1 MKLDHLQ
8 PKRLMWKIWVLILL
22 IIVTLALMILLTIRS
37 SITQFIDEQVYETLQ
52 DVDYYL
58 GNTNELENI
67 PQNPIEYDRRQQES
81 RSVNQLIFLPNGRII
96 YGSAPLELT
105 NRMYQEAIEQTSEVA
120 KYQTTIDGED
130 VYYIIRQNEYD
141 GELIYQASY
150 AWDAYRRELV
160 STLYWRISI
169 LIGVISLLSLIP
181 ALWMSRE
188 LTKPIVE
195 MERAVEKISNRQWE
209 TVLPL
214 ARQDELGQLA
224 RSIDAMRQELQ
235 EQDVAQQAL
244 LQNISHDLKTP
255 IMVIRGYAQSIG
267 DGIYPTGDLKG
278 SAEVIDEEASRL
290 EKKVVD
296 LLYVTKLEYFKG
308 QEMRLEPINLDKL
321 VELLVSRFKLRGN
334 LDWTVEGHA
343 GEMLGDGEQI
353 RVAFENV
360 LDNALRYAESRIHIR
375 LSHTEAGVEIT
386 IENDGPPVDENLD
399 LFHQFSRGKQ
409 GKFGLGLFIVQRIV
423 TLHEGT
429 VALGNT
435 SDGVAVHFH
444 FSPSNSNPKL
454 KLDYRN

>member
-1 MKLDHLQ
+1 MMDALK

-22 IIVTLALMILLTIRS
+22 IIVTLALMILITVRS
-37 SITQFIDEQVYETLQ
+37 SITQFIDEQVYETLR

-58 GNTNELENI
+58 GNTNELENY

-105 NRMYQEAIEQTSEVA
+105 NRMYQEALNQSGQVER
-120 KYQTTIDGED
+120 YQTTIDGED

-141 GELIYQASY
+141 GTIVYQASY

-160 STLYWRISI
+160 STLYLRISI
-169 LIGVISLLSLIP
+169 LIGIISLLSLIP
-181 ALWMSRE
+181 ALLMSRQ

-209 TVLPL
+209 TALPL
-214 ARQDELGQLA
+214 DRQDELGQLA
-224 RSIDAMRQELQ
+224 HSIDAMRKELK
-235 EQDVAQQAL
+235 EQDLAQQAL

-308 QEMRLEPINLDKL
+308 QEMKLEPINLDKL
-321 VELLVSRFKLRGN
+321 MELLVARFKLRGQ
-334 LDWTVEGHA
+334 LDWEINGEG

-360 LDNALRYAESRIHIR
+360 LDNALRYAESCIRIDLR
-375 LSHTEAGVEIT
+375 QDDAGVEIT
-386 IENDGPPVDENLD
+386 IFNDGPPVDESLD

-423 TLHEGT
+423 TLHTGEVSLRNTGDGT
-429 VALGNT
+429 SVRFYFPRLK
-435 SDGVAVHFH
+435 
-444 FSPSNSNPKL
+444 SNQPLKSNA
-454 KLDYRN
+454 

>member
-1 MKLDHLQ
+1 
-8 PKRLMWKIWVLILL
+8 MWKIWVLILL
-22 IIVTLALMILLTIRS
+22 IIVTLALMILITVRS
-37 SITQFIDEQVYETLQ
+37 SITQFIDEQVYETLR

-58 GNTNELENI
+58 GNTNELENY

-105 NRMYQEAIEQTSEVA
+105 NRMYQEALNQSGQVER
-120 KYQTTIDGED
+120 YQTTIDGED

-141 GELIYQASY
+141 GTIVYQASY

-169 LIGVISLLSLIP
+169 LIGIISLLSLIP
-181 ALWMSRE
+181 ALLMSRQ

-209 TVLPL
+209 TALPL
-214 ARQDELGQLA
+214 DRQDELGQLA
-224 RSIDAMRQELQ
+224 HSIDAMRKELK
-235 EQDVAQQAL
+235 EQDLAQQAL

-308 QEMRLEPINLDKL
+308 QEMKLEPINLDKL
-321 VELLVSRFKLRGN
+321 MELLVARFKLRGQ
-334 LDWTVEGHA
+334 LDWEINGEG

-360 LDNALRYAESRIHIR
+360 LDNALRYAESCIRIDLR
-375 LSHTEAGVEIT
+375 QDDAGVEIT
-386 IENDGPPVDENLD
+386 IFNDGPPVDESLD

-423 TLHEGT
+423 TLHTGEVSLRNTGDGT
-429 VALGNT
+429 
-435 SDGVAVHFH
+435 AVRFY
-444 FSPSNSNPKL
+444 FPRLKSNQPLKSNA
-454 KLDYRN
+454 

>member
-1 MKLDHLQ
+1 MFEQLK

-22 IIVTLALMILLTIRS
+22 IIVTLALMILLTVRS
-37 SITQFIDEQVYETLQ
+37 SIAQFIDEQVYETLQ

-58 GNTNELENI
+58 GNTNQLENI

-105 NRMYQEAIEQTSEVA
+105 NRMYREAIEQTSEIA

-141 GELIYQASY
+141 GTLIYQASY

-160 STLYWRISI
+160 STLFWRISI

-214 ARQDELGQLA
+214 AREDELGQLA
-224 RSIDAMRQELQ
+224 RSIDAMRLELQ
-235 EQDVAQQAL
+235 EQDLAQQAL

-267 DGIYPTGDLKG
+267 DGIYPTGDLRG

-321 VELLVSRFKLRGN
+321 MELLVARFKLRGD
-334 LDWTVEGHA
+334 LEWAVTGHA

-360 LDNALRYAESRIHIR
+360 LDNALRYAQSSIRIHLNR
-375 LSHTEAGVEIT
+375 TDAGVEIV
-386 IENDGPPVDENLD
+386 IANDGPPVDENLD

-423 TLHEGT
+423 TLHHGEVT
-429 VALGNT
+429 LGNT
-435 SDGVAVHFH
+435 ADGVAVHFRFPH
-444 FSPSNSNPKL
+444 SKTVQISNS
-454 KLDYRN
+454 DE

>member
-1 MKLDHLQ
+1 MMNAIK

-22 IIVTLALMILLTIRS
+22 IIVTLALMILITVRS
-37 SITQFIDEQVYETLQ
+37 SITQFIDEQVYETLR

-58 GNTNELENI
+58 GNTNELENY

-105 NRMYQEAIEQTSEVA
+105 NRMYQEALNQSGQVER
-120 KYQTTIDGED
+120 YQTTIDGED

-141 GELIYQASY
+141 GTIVYQASY

-160 STLYWRISI
+160 STLYLRISI

-181 ALWMSRE
+181 ALLMSRQ

-209 TVLPL
+209 TALPL
-214 ARQDELGQLA
+214 DRQDELGQLA
-224 RSIDAMRQELQ
+224 HSIDAMRKELK
-235 EQDVAQQAL
+235 EQDLAQQAL

-278 SAEVIDEEASRL
+278 SSEVIDEEASRL

-308 QEMRLEPINLDKL
+308 QEMKLEPINLDKL
-321 VELLVSRFKLRGN
+321 MELLVARFKLRGQ
-334 LDWTVEGHA
+334 LDWEINGEG

-360 LDNALRYAESRIHIR
+360 LDNALRYAETCIRIDLNR
-375 LSHTEAGVEIT
+375 DESGVEI
-386 IENDGPPVDENLD
+386 IIFNDGPPVDESLD

-423 TLHEGT
+423 TLHTGEVSLRNTGDGT
-429 VALGNT
+429 AVRFYFPRLKPNHALK
-435 SDGVAVHFH
+435 
-444 FSPSNSNPKL
+444 SNA
-454 KLDYRN
+454 

>member
-1 MKLDHLQ
+1 MMDALK

-22 IIVTLALMILLTIRS
+22 IIVTLALMILITVRS
-37 SITQFIDEQVYETLQ
+37 SITQFIDEQVYETLR

-58 GNTNELENI
+58 GNTNELENY

-105 NRMYQEAIEQTSEVA
+105 NRMYQEALNQSGEVER
-120 KYQTTIDGED
+120 YQTTIDGED
-130 VYYIIRQNEYD
+130 VYYIIHQNEYD
-141 GELIYQASY
+141 GTIVYQASY

-169 LIGVISLLSLIP
+169 LIGIISLLSLIP
-181 ALWMSRE
+181 ALLMSRQ

-209 TVLPL
+209 TALPL
-214 ARQDELGQLA
+214 DRQDELGQLA
-224 RSIDAMRQELQ
+224 HSIDAMRKELK
-235 EQDVAQQAL
+235 EQDLAQQAL

-308 QEMRLEPINLDKL
+308 QEMKLEPINLDKL
-321 VELLVSRFKLRGN
+321 MELLVAR
-334 LDWTVEGHA
+334 
-343 GEMLGDGEQI
+343 
-353 RVAFENV
+353 
-360 LDNALRYAESRIHIR
+360 
-375 LSHTEAGVEIT
+375 
-386 IENDGPPVDENLD
+386 
-399 LFHQFSRGKQ
+399 
-409 GKFGLGLFIVQRIV
+409 
-423 TLHEGT
+423 
-429 VALGNT
+429 
-435 SDGVAVHFH
+435 
-444 FSPSNSNPKL
+444 
-454 KLDYRN
+454 

>member
-1 MKLDHLQ
+1 MMNALK

-22 IIVTLALMILLTIRS
+22 IIVTLALMILITIRS
-37 SITQFIDEQVYETLQ
+37 SITQFIDEQVYETLR

-58 GNTNELENI
+58 GNTNELENY

-105 NRMYQEAIEQTSEVA
+105 NRMYQEALNQSGQVER
-120 KYQTTIDGED
+120 YQTTIDGED

-141 GELIYQASY
+141 GTIVYQASY

-181 ALWMSRE
+181 ALLMSRQ

-209 TVLPL
+209 TALPL
-214 ARQDELGQLA
+214 DRQDELGQLA
-224 RSIDAMRQELQ
+224 HSIDAMRKELK
-235 EQDVAQQAL
+235 EQDLAQQAL

-278 SAEVIDEEASRL
+278 SSEVIDEEASRL

-308 QEMRLEPINLDKL
+308 QEMKLEPINLDKL
-321 VELLVSRFKLRGN
+321 MELLVARFKLRGQ
-334 LDWTVEGHA
+334 LDWEINGEG

-360 LDNALRYAESRIHIR
+360 LDNALRYAETCIRIDLNR
-375 LSHTEAGVEIT
+375 DESGVEIT
-386 IENDGPPVDENLD
+386 IFNDGPPVDESLD

-423 TLHEGT
+423 TLHTGEVSLRNTGDGT
-429 VALGNT
+429 AVRFYFPRLKPNHALK
-435 SDGVAVHFH
+435 
-444 FSPSNSNPKL
+444 SNA
-454 KLDYRN
+454 

>member
-1 MKLDHLQ
+1 
-8 PKRLMWKIWVLILL
+8 MWKIWVLILL
-22 IIVTLALMILLTIRS
+22 IIVTLALMILITVRS
-37 SITQFIDEQVYETLQ
+37 SITQFIDEQVYETLR

-58 GNTNELENI
+58 GNTNELENY

-105 NRMYQEAIEQTSEVA
+105 NRMYQEALNQSGQVER
-120 KYQTTIDGED
+120 YQTTIDGED

-141 GELIYQASY
+141 GTIVYQASY

-160 STLYWRISI
+160 STLYLRISI
-169 LIGVISLLSLIP
+169 LIGIISLLSLIP
-181 ALWMSRE
+181 ALLMSRQ

-209 TVLPL
+209 TALPL
-214 ARQDELGQLA
+214 DRQDELGQLA
-224 RSIDAMRQELQ
+224 HSIDAMRKELK
-235 EQDVAQQAL
+235 EQDLAQQAL

-308 QEMRLEPINLDKL
+308 QEMKLEPINLDKL
-321 VELLVSRFKLRGN
+321 MELLVARFKLRGQ
-334 LDWTVEGHA
+334 LDWEINGEG

-360 LDNALRYAESRIHIR
+360 LDNALRYAESCIRIDLHQDD
-375 LSHTEAGVEIT
+375 AGVEIT
-386 IENDGPPVDENLD
+386 IFNDGPPVDESLD

-423 TLHEGT
+423 TLHTGEVSLRNTGDGT
-429 VALGNT
+429 SVRFYFPRLK
-435 SDGVAVHFH
+435 
-444 FSPSNSNPKL
+444 SNQPLKSNA
-454 KLDYRN
+454 

>member
-1 MKLDHLQ
+1 
-8 PKRLMWKIWVLILL
+8 MWKIWVLILL
-22 IIVTLALMILLTIRS
+22 IIVTLALMILITVRS
-37 SITQFIDEQVYETLQ
+37 SITQFIDEQVYETLR

-58 GNTNELENI
+58 GNTNELENY

-105 NRMYQEAIEQTSEVA
+105 NRMYQEALNQSGQVER
-120 KYQTTIDGED
+120 YQTTIDGED

-141 GELIYQASY
+141 GTIVYQASY

-160 STLYWRISI
+160 STLYLRISI
-169 LIGVISLLSLIP
+169 LIGIISLLSLIP
-181 ALWMSRE
+181 ALLMSRQ

-209 TVLPL
+209 TALPL
-214 ARQDELGQLA
+214 DRQDELGQLA
-224 RSIDAMRQELQ
+224 HSIDAMRKELK
-235 EQDVAQQAL
+235 EQDLAQQAL

-308 QEMRLEPINLDKL
+308 QEMKLEPINLDKL
-321 VELLVSRFKLRGN
+321 MELLVARFKLRGQ
-334 LDWTVEGHA
+334 LDWEINGEG

-360 LDNALRYAESRIHIR
+360 LDNALRYAESCIRIDLR
-375 LSHTEAGVEIT
+375 QDDSGVEIT
-386 IENDGPPVDENLD
+386 IFNDGPPVDESLD

-423 TLHEGT
+423 TLHTGEVSLRNTGDGT
-429 VALGNT
+429 
-435 SDGVAVHFH
+435 AVRFY
-444 FSPSNSNPKL
+444 FPRLKSNQPLKSNA
-454 KLDYRN
+454 

>member
-1 MKLDHLQ
+1 MNAIK

-22 IIVTLALMILLTIRS
+22 IIVTLALMILITVRS
-37 SITQFIDEQVYETLQ
+37 SITQFIDEQVYETLR

-58 GNTNELENI
+58 GNTNELENY

-105 NRMYQEAIEQTSEVA
+105 NRMYQEALNQSGQVER
-120 KYQTTIDGED
+120 YQTTIDGED

-141 GELIYQASY
+141 GTIVYQASY

-160 STLYWRISI
+160 STLYLRISI

-181 ALWMSRE
+181 ALLMSRQ

-209 TVLPL
+209 TALPL
-214 ARQDELGQLA
+214 DRQDELGQLA
-224 RSIDAMRQELQ
+224 HSIDAMRKELK
-235 EQDVAQQAL
+235 EQDLAQQAL

-278 SAEVIDEEASRL
+278 SSEVIDEEASRL

-308 QEMRLEPINLDKL
+308 QEMKLEPINLDKL
-321 VELLVSRFKLRGN
+321 MELLVARFKLRGQ
-334 LDWTVEGHA
+334 LDWEINGEG

-360 LDNALRYAESRIHIR
+360 LDNALRYAETCIRIDLNR
-375 LSHTEAGVEIT
+375 DESGVEI
-386 IENDGPPVDENLD
+386 IIFNDGPPVDESLD

-423 TLHEGT
+423 TLHTGEVSLRNTGDGT
-429 VALGNT
+429 AVRFYFPRLKPNNALK
-435 SDGVAVHFH
+435 
-444 FSPSNSNPKL
+444 SNA
-454 KLDYRN
+454 

>member
-1 MKLDHLQ
+1 MMNALK

-22 IIVTLALMILLTIRS
+22 IIVTLALMILITIRS
-37 SITQFIDEQVYETLQ
+37 SITQFIDEQVYETLR

-58 GNTNELENI
+58 GNTNELENY

-105 NRMYQEAIEQTSEVA
+105 NRMYQEALNQSGQVER
-120 KYQTTIDGED
+120 YQTTIDGED

-141 GELIYQASY
+141 GTIVYQASY

-169 LIGVISLLSLIP
+169 LIGIISLLSLIP
-181 ALWMSRE
+181 ALLMSRQ

-209 TVLPL
+209 TALPL
-214 ARQDELGQLA
+214 DRQDELGQLA
-224 RSIDAMRQELQ
+224 HSIDAMRKELK
-235 EQDVAQQAL
+235 EQDLAQQAL

-278 SAEVIDEEASRL
+278 SSEVIDEEASRL

-308 QEMRLEPINLDKL
+308 QEMKLEPINLDKL
-321 VELLVSRFKLRGN
+321 MELLVARFKLRGQ
-334 LDWTVEGHA
+334 LDWEINGEG

-360 LDNALRYAESRIHIR
+360 LDNALRYAETCIRIDLNR
-375 LSHTEAGVEIT
+375 DESGVEI
-386 IENDGPPVDENLD
+386 IIFNDGPPVDESLD

-423 TLHEGT
+423 TLHTGEVSLRNTGDGT
-429 VALGNT
+429 AVRFYFPRLKPNHALK
-435 SDGVAVHFH
+435 
-444 FSPSNSNPKL
+444 SNA
-454 KLDYRN
+454 

>member
-1 MKLDHLQ
+1 MFEQLK
-8 PKRLMWKIWVLILL
+8 PKQLMWKIWVLILL
-22 IIVTLALMILLTIRS
+22 IIVTLALMILLTVRS
-37 SITQFIDEQVYETLQ
+37 SIAQFIDEQVYETLQ

-58 GNTNELENI
+58 GNTNQLENI

-105 NRMYQEAIEQTSEVA
+105 NRMYREAIEQTSEIA

-141 GELIYQASY
+141 GTLIYQASY

-160 STLYWRISI
+160 STLFWRISI

-209 TVLPL
+209 AVLPL
-214 ARQDELGQLA
+214 AREDELGQLA
-224 RSIDAMRQELQ
+224 RSIDAMRLELQ
-235 EQDVAQQAL
+235 EQDLAQQAL

-267 DGIYPTGDLKG
+267 DGIYPTGDLRG

-321 VELLVSRFKLRGN
+321 MELLVARFKLRGD
-334 LDWTVEGHA
+334 LEWAVTGHA

-360 LDNALRYAESRIHIR
+360 LDNALRYAQSSIRIHLNR
-375 LSHTEAGVEIT
+375 TDAGVEIV
-386 IENDGPPVDENLD
+386 IANDGPPVDENLD

-423 TLHEGT
+423 TLHHGEVT
-429 VALGNT
+429 LGNT
-435 SDGVAVHFH
+435 ADGVAVRFRFPH
-444 FSPSNSNPKL
+444 SKTVQISNS
-454 KLDYRN
+454 DE

>member
-1 MKLDHLQ
+1 MMFEQLK

-22 IIVTLALMILLTIRS
+22 IIVTLALMILLTVRS
-37 SITQFIDEQVYETLQ
+37 SIAQFIDEQVYETLQ

-67 PQNPIEYDRRQQES
+67 PRNPIEYDRRQQES

-105 NRMYQEAIEQTSEVA
+105 NRMYREAIEQTGEIE

-141 GELIYQASY
+141 GTTIYQASY

-160 STLYWRISI
+160 STLFWRISI

-214 ARQDELGQLA
+214 AREDELGQLA

-235 EQDVAQQAL
+235 EQDLAQQAL

-308 QEMRLEPINLDKL
+308 QEMRLETINVDKL
-321 VELLVSRFKLRGN
+321 MELLVARFKLRGD
-334 LDWTVEGHA
+334 LDWTITGHA

-360 LDNALRYAESRIHIR
+360 LDNALRYAESTIQIELAR
-375 LSHTEAGVEIT
+375 TGGEISVT
-386 IENDGPPVDENLD
+386 IKNDGPPVDENLD

-423 TLHEGT
+423 TLHQGEVT
-429 VALGNT
+429 LGNT
-435 SDGVAVHFH
+435 SNGVAVRFR
-444 FSPSNSNPKL
+444 FPQLKPIQNSNS
-454 KLDYRN
+454 DA

>member
-1 MKLDHLQ
+1 MRLHDLK

-22 IIVTLALMILLTIRS
+22 IIVTLALMILLTVRS

-67 PQNPIEYDRRQQES
+67 PSNPIEYDRRQQES

-105 NRMYQEAIEQTSEVA
+105 NRMYQEALEQTSEVA

-130 VYYIIRQNEYD
+130 VYYTIRQNEYD
-141 GELIYQASY
+141 GALIYQASY

-160 STLYWRISI
+160 STLFWRISI

-214 ARQDELGQLA
+214 AREDELGQLA

-235 EQDVAQQAL
+235 EQDLAQQAL

-308 QEMRLEPINLDKL
+308 QEMKLDPINLDKL
-321 VELLVSRFKLRGN
+321 VELLIDRFKLRGN
-334 LDWTVEGHA
+334 LEWTLTGHA
-343 GEMLGDGEQI
+343 GEMLGDGEQV
-353 RVAFENV
+353 RVALENV
-360 LDNALRYAESRIHIR
+360 LDNAIRYAESTIQVELER
-375 LSHTEAGVEIT
+375 TDAGIDIVIK
-386 IENDGPPVDENLD
+386 NDGPSVDENLD

-423 TLHEGT
+423 TLHGGT
-429 VALGNT
+429 VTLGNT
-435 SDGVAVHFH
+435 NDGVAVQFH
-444 FSPSNSNPKL
+444 FPHLKDTQKL
-454 KLDYRN
+454 KTDDRF

>member
-1 MKLDHLQ
+1 
-8 PKRLMWKIWVLILL
+8 MWKIWVLILL
-22 IIVTLALMILLTIRS
+22 IIVTLALMILITVRS
-37 SITQFIDEQVYETLQ
+37 SITQFIDEQVYETLR

-58 GNTNELENI
+58 GNTNELENY

-105 NRMYQEAIEQTSEVA
+105 NRMYQEALNQSGQVER
-120 KYQTTIDGED
+120 YQTTIDGED

-141 GELIYQASY
+141 GTIVYQASY

-181 ALWMSRE
+181 ALLMSRQ

-209 TVLPL
+209 TALPL
-214 ARQDELGQLA
+214 DRQDELGQLA
-224 RSIDAMRQELQ
+224 HSIDAMRKELK
-235 EQDVAQQAL
+235 EQDLAQQAL

-278 SAEVIDEEASRL
+278 SSEVIDEEASRL

-308 QEMRLEPINLDKL
+308 QEMKLEPINLDKL
-321 VELLVSRFKLRGN
+321 MELLVARFKLRGQ
-334 LDWTVEGHA
+334 LDWEINGEG

-360 LDNALRYAESRIHIR
+360 LDNALRYAETCIRIDLNR
-375 LSHTEAGVEIT
+375 DESGVEI
-386 IENDGPPVDENLD
+386 IIFNDGPPVDESLD

-423 TLHEGT
+423 TLHTGEVSLRNTGDGT
-429 VALGNT
+429 AVRFYFPRLKPNHALK
-435 SDGVAVHFH
+435 
-444 FSPSNSNPKL
+444 SNA
-454 KLDYRN
+454 

>member
-1 MKLDHLQ
+1 MFEQLK
-8 PKRLMWKIWVLILL
+8 PKRLMWKIWLLILL
-22 IIVTLALMILLTIRS
+22 IIVTLALMILLTVRS

-58 GNTNELENI
+58 GNTNQLENI

-105 NRMYQEAIEQTSEVA
+105 NRMYREAIEQTSEIA

-141 GELIYQASY
+141 GTLIYQASY

-160 STLYWRISI
+160 STLFWRISI

-209 TVLPL
+209 AVLPL
-214 ARQDELGQLA
+214 AREDELGQLA
-224 RSIDAMRQELQ
+224 RSIDAMRLELQ
-235 EQDVAQQAL
+235 EQDLAQQAL

-255 IMVIRGYAQSIG
+255 IMVVRGYAQSIG
-267 DGIYPTGDLKG
+267 DGIYPTGDLRG

-321 VELLVSRFKLRGN
+321 MELLVARFKLRGD
-334 LDWTVEGHA
+334 LEWAVTGHA

-360 LDNALRYAESRIHIR
+360 LDNALRYAQSSIRIHLNR
-375 LSHTEAGVEIT
+375 TDAGVEIV
-386 IENDGPPVDENLD
+386 IANDGPPVDDNLD

-423 TLHEGT
+423 TLHHGEVT
-429 VALGNT
+429 LGNT
-435 SDGVAVHFH
+435 ADGVAVRFRFPH
-444 FSPSNSNPKL
+444 SKTVQISNS
-454 KLDYRN
+454 DE

>member
-1 MKLDHLQ
+1 MMNTLK

-22 IIVTLALMILLTIRS
+22 IIVTLALMILITIRS
-37 SITQFIDEQVYETLQ
+37 SITQFIDEQVYETLR

-58 GNTNELENI
+58 GNTNELENY

-105 NRMYQEAIEQTSEVA
+105 NRMYQEALNQSGQVER
-120 KYQTTIDGED
+120 YQTTIDGED

-141 GELIYQASY
+141 GTIVYQASY

-181 ALWMSRE
+181 ALLMSRQ

-209 TVLPL
+209 TALPL
-214 ARQDELGQLA
+214 DRQDELGQLA
-224 RSIDAMRQELQ
+224 HSIDAMRKELK
-235 EQDVAQQAL
+235 EQDLAQQAL

-278 SAEVIDEEASRL
+278 SSEVIDEEASRL

-308 QEMRLEPINLDKL
+308 QEMKLEPINLDKL
-321 VELLVSRFKLRGN
+321 MELLVARFKLRGQ
-334 LDWTVEGHA
+334 LDWEINGEG

-360 LDNALRYAESRIHIR
+360 LDNALRYAETCIRIDLNR
-375 LSHTEAGVEIT
+375 DESGVEI
-386 IENDGPPVDENLD
+386 IIFNDGPPVDESLD

-423 TLHEGT
+423 TLHTGEVSLRNTGDGT
-429 VALGNT
+429 AVRFYFPRLKPNHALK
-435 SDGVAVHFH
+435 
-444 FSPSNSNPKL
+444 SNA
-454 KLDYRN
+454 

>member
-1 MKLDHLQ
+1 MNSLK

-22 IIVTLALMILLTIRS
+22 IIVTLALMILVTIRS
-37 SITQFIDEQVYETLQ
+37 SITQFIDEQVYEMLQ

-58 GNTNELENI
+58 GNTNELENY

-105 NRMYQEAIEQTSEVA
+105 NRMYQEALDQNEQV
-120 KYQTTIDGED
+120 KQYQTTIDGED

-141 GELIYQASY
+141 GTIVYQASY

-169 LIGVISLLSLIP
+169 LIGLISFLSLIP
-181 ALWMSRE
+181 ALLMSRQ

-209 TVLPL
+209 TALPL
-214 ARQDELGQLA
+214 DRQDELGQLA
-224 RSIDAMRQELQ
+224 HSIDAMRKELK
-235 EQDVAQQAL
+235 EQDLAQQAL

-267 DGIYPTGDLKG
+267 DGIYPTGDLRG

-308 QEMRLEPINLDKL
+308 QETTFEPINLDKL
-321 VELLVSRFKLRGN
+321 MELLVARFKLRGQIEWELN
-334 LDWTVEGHA
+334 GEG

-360 LDNALRYAESRIHIR
+360 LDNALRYAETRIQIDMR
-375 LSHTEAGVEIT
+375 RDESGVEI
-386 IENDGPPVDENLD
+386 IIFNDGPAVDESLD

-423 TLHEGT
+423 TLHTGEVSLRNTGDGT
-429 VALGNT
+429 AVRFYFPRLKPNHSSKSNT
-435 SDGVAVHFH
+435 
-444 FSPSNSNPKL
+444 
-454 KLDYRN
+454 

>member
-1 MKLDHLQ
+1 MKLEQ
-8 PKRLMWKIWVLILL
+8 FKPKRLMWKIWVLILL
-22 IIVTLALMILLTIRS
+22 IIVTLALMILLTVRS
-37 SITQFIDEQVYETLQ
+37 SIAQFIDEQVYETLQ

-67 PQNPIEYDRRQQES
+67 PRNPIEYDRRQQES

-105 NRMYQEAIEQTSEVA
+105 NRMYREAIEQTGEVE

-141 GELIYQASY
+141 GTIIYQASY

-160 STLYWRISI
+160 STLFWRISI

-214 ARQDELGQLA
+214 AREDELGQLA
-224 RSIDAMRQELQ
+224 RSIDAMRKELQ
-235 EQDVAQQAL
+235 EQDLAQQAL

-321 VELLVSRFKLRGN
+321 MELLVARFKLRGD
-334 LDWTVEGHA
+334 LDWRITGHA

-360 LDNALRYAESRIHIR
+360 LDNALRYAESTIQIELER
-375 LSHTEAGVEIT
+375 TDAGIGVT
-386 IENDGPPVDENLD
+386 IKNDGPPVDENLD

-423 TLHEGT
+423 TLHQGEVT
-429 VALGNT
+429 LGNT
-435 SDGVAVHFH
+435 SNGVAVRFR
-444 FSPSNSNPKL
+444 FPQQKSIQNSN
-454 KLDYRN
+454 LDA

>member
-1 MKLDHLQ
+1 MMDALK

-22 IIVTLALMILLTIRS
+22 IIVTLALMILITVRS
-37 SITQFIDEQVYETLQ
+37 SITQFIDEQVYETLR

-58 GNTNELENI
+58 GNTNELENY

-105 NRMYQEAIEQTSEVA
+105 NRMYQEALNQSGQVER
-120 KYQTTIDGED
+120 YQTTIDGED

-141 GELIYQASY
+141 GTIVYQASY

-169 LIGVISLLSLIP
+169 LIGIISLLSLIP
-181 ALWMSRE
+181 ALLMSRQ

-209 TVLPL
+209 TALPL
-214 ARQDELGQLA
+214 DRQDELGQLA
-224 RSIDAMRQELQ
+224 HSIDAMRKELK
-235 EQDVAQQAL
+235 EQDLAQQAL

-308 QEMRLEPINLDKL
+308 QEMKLEPINLDKL
-321 VELLVSRFKLRGN
+321 MELLVARFKLRGQ
-334 LDWTVEGHA
+334 LDWEINGEG

-360 LDNALRYAESRIHIR
+360 LDNALRYAESCIRIDLR
-375 LSHTEAGVEIT
+375 QDDAGVEIT
-386 IENDGPPVDENLD
+386 IFNDGPPVDESLD

-423 TLHEGT
+423 TLHTGEVSLRNTGDGT
-429 VALGNT
+429 
-435 SDGVAVHFH
+435 AVRFY
-444 FSPSNSNPKL
+444 FPRLKSNQPLKSNA
-454 KLDYRN
+454 

>member
-1 MKLDHLQ
+1 
-8 PKRLMWKIWVLILL
+8 MWKIWVLILL
-22 IIVTLALMILLTIRS
+22 IIVTLALMILITIRS
-37 SITQFIDEQVYETLQ
+37 SITQFIDEQVYETLR

-58 GNTNELENI
+58 GNTNELENY

-105 NRMYQEAIEQTSEVA
+105 NRMYQEALNQSGQVER
-120 KYQTTIDGED
+120 YQTTIDGED

-141 GELIYQASY
+141 GTIVYQASY

-181 ALWMSRE
+181 ALLMSRQ

-209 TVLPL
+209 TALPL
-214 ARQDELGQLA
+214 DRQDELGQLA
-224 RSIDAMRQELQ
+224 HSIDAMRKELK
-235 EQDVAQQAL
+235 EQDLAQQAL

-278 SAEVIDEEASRL
+278 SSEVIDEEASRL

-308 QEMRLEPINLDKL
+308 QEMKLEPINLDKL
-321 VELLVSRFKLRGN
+321 MELLVARFKLRGQ
-334 LDWTVEGHA
+334 LDWEINGEG

-360 LDNALRYAESRIHIR
+360 LDNALRYAETCIRIDLNR
-375 LSHTEAGVEIT
+375 DESGVEI
-386 IENDGPPVDENLD
+386 IIFNDGPPVDESLD

-423 TLHEGT
+423 TLHTGEVSLRNTGDGT
-429 VALGNT
+429 AVRFYFPRLKPNHALK
-435 SDGVAVHFH
+435 
-444 FSPSNSNPKL
+444 SNA
-454 KLDYRN
+454 

>member
-1 MKLDHLQ
+1 MMNALK

-22 IIVTLALMILLTIRS
+22 IIVTLALMILITIRS
-37 SITQFIDEQVYETLQ
+37 SITQFIDEQVYETLR

-58 GNTNELENI
+58 GNTNELENY

-105 NRMYQEAIEQTSEVA
+105 NRMYQEALNQSGQVER
-120 KYQTTIDGED
+120 YQTTIDGED

-141 GELIYQASY
+141 GTIVYQASY

-181 ALWMSRE
+181 ALLMSRQ

-209 TVLPL
+209 TALPL
-214 ARQDELGQLA
+214 DRQDELGQLA
-224 RSIDAMRQELQ
+224 HSIDAMRKELK
-235 EQDVAQQAL
+235 EQDLAQQAL

-278 SAEVIDEEASRL
+278 SSEVIDEEASRL

-308 QEMRLEPINLDKL
+308 QEMKLEPINLDKL
-321 VELLVSRFKLRGN
+321 MELLVARFKLRGQ
-334 LDWTVEGHA
+334 LDWEINGEG

-360 LDNALRYAESRIHIR
+360 LDNALRYAETCIRIDLNR
-375 LSHTEAGVEIT
+375 DESGVEI
-386 IENDGPPVDENLD
+386 IIFNDGPPVDESLD

-423 TLHEGT
+423 TLHTGEVSLRNTGDGT
-429 VALGNT
+429 AVRFYFPRLKPNHALK
-435 SDGVAVHFH
+435 
-444 FSPSNSNPKL
+444 SNA
-454 KLDYRN
+454 

>member
-1 MKLDHLQ
+1 MMNALK

-22 IIVTLALMILLTIRS
+22 IIVTLALMILITIRS
-37 SITQFIDEQVYETLQ
+37 SITQFIDEQVYETLR

-58 GNTNELENI
+58 GNTNELENY

-105 NRMYQEAIEQTSEVA
+105 NRMYQEALNQSGQVER
-120 KYQTTIDGED
+120 YQTTIDGED

-141 GELIYQASY
+141 GTIVYQASY

-181 ALWMSRE
+181 ALLMSRQ

-209 TVLPL
+209 TALPL
-214 ARQDELGQLA
+214 DRQDELGQLA
-224 RSIDAMRQELQ
+224 HSIDAMRKELK
-235 EQDVAQQAL
+235 EQDLAQQAL

-278 SAEVIDEEASRL
+278 SSEVIDEEASRL

-308 QEMRLEPINLDKL
+308 QEMKLEPINLDKL
-321 VELLVSRFKLRGN
+321 MELLVARFKLRGQ
-334 LDWTVEGHA
+334 LDWEINGEG

-360 LDNALRYAESRIHIR
+360 LDNALRYAETCIRIDLNR
-375 LSHTEAGVEIT
+375 DESGVEI
-386 IENDGPPVDENLD
+386 IIFNDGPPVDESLD

-423 TLHEGT
+423 TLHTGEVSLRNTGDGT
-429 VALGNT
+429 AVRFYFPRLNPNHALK
-435 SDGVAVHFH
+435 
-444 FSPSNSNPKL
+444 SNA
-454 KLDYRN
+454 

>member
-1 MKLDHLQ
+1 
-8 PKRLMWKIWVLILL
+8 MWKIWVLILL
-22 IIVTLALMILLTIRS
+22 IIVTLALMILITVRS
-37 SITQFIDEQVYETLQ
+37 SITQFIDEQVYETLR

-58 GNTNELENI
+58 GNTNELENY

-105 NRMYQEAIEQTSEVA
+105 NRMYQEALNQNGQVER
-120 KYQTTIDGED
+120 YQTTIDGED

-141 GELIYQASY
+141 GTIVYQASY

-169 LIGVISLLSLIP
+169 LIGIISLLSLIP
-181 ALWMSRE
+181 ALLMSRQ

-209 TVLPL
+209 TALPL
-214 ARQDELGQLA
+214 DRQDELGQLA
-224 RSIDAMRQELQ
+224 HSIDAMRKELK
-235 EQDVAQQAL
+235 EQDLAQQAL

-278 SAEVIDEEASRL
+278 SSEVIDEEASRL

-308 QEMRLEPINLDKL
+308 QETKLEPINLDKL
-321 VELLVSRFKLRGN
+321 MELLVARFKLRGE
-334 LDWTVEGHA
+334 LDWEINGEG

-360 LDNALRYAESRIHIR
+360 LDNALRYAETCIRIDLKR
-375 LSHTEAGVEIT
+375 DESGVEI
-386 IENDGPPVDENLD
+386 IIFNDGPPVDESLD

-423 TLHEGT
+423 TLHTGEVSLRNTGDGT
-429 VALGNT
+429 
-435 SDGVAVHFH
+435 AVRFY
-444 FSPSNSNPKL
+444 FPRLKPNQSLKSNA
-454 KLDYRN
+454 

>member
-1 MKLDHLQ
+1 MFDQLK

-22 IIVTLALMILLTIRS
+22 IIVTLALMILLTVRS
-37 SITQFIDEQVYETLQ
+37 SIAQFIDEQVYETLQ

-58 GNTNELENI
+58 GNTNQLENI

-105 NRMYQEAIEQTSEVA
+105 NRMYREAIEQTSEIA

-141 GELIYQASY
+141 GTLIYQASY

-160 STLYWRISI
+160 STLFWRISI

-214 ARQDELGQLA
+214 AREDELGQLA
-224 RSIDAMRQELQ
+224 RSIDAMRLELQ
-235 EQDVAQQAL
+235 EQDLAQQAL

-267 DGIYPTGDLKG
+267 DGIYPTGDLRG

-321 VELLVSRFKLRGN
+321 MELLVARFKLRGD
-334 LDWTVEGHA
+334 LEWAVTGHA

-360 LDNALRYAESRIHIR
+360 LDNALRYAQSSIRIHLNR
-375 LSHTEAGVEIT
+375 TDAGVEIV
-386 IENDGPPVDENLD
+386 IANDGPPVDENLD

-423 TLHEGT
+423 TLHHGEVT
-429 VALGNT
+429 LGNT
-435 SDGVAVHFH
+435 ADGVAVHFRFPH
-444 FSPSNSNPKL
+444 SKTVQISNS
-454 KLDYRN
+454 DE

>member
-1 MKLDHLQ
+1 MMYALK

-22 IIVTLALMILLTIRS
+22 IIVTLALMILITVRS
-37 SITQFIDEQVYETLQ
+37 SITQFIDEQVYETLR

-58 GNTNELENI
+58 GNTNELENY

-105 NRMYQEAIEQTSEVA
+105 NRMYQEALNQSGQVER
-120 KYQTTIDGED
+120 YQTTIDGED

-141 GELIYQASY
+141 GTIVYQASY

-160 STLYWRISI
+160 STLYLRISI
-169 LIGVISLLSLIP
+169 LIGIISLLSLIP
-181 ALWMSRE
+181 ALLMSRQ

-209 TVLPL
+209 TALPL
-214 ARQDELGQLA
+214 DRQDELGQLA
-224 RSIDAMRQELQ
+224 HSIDAMRKELK
-235 EQDVAQQAL
+235 EQDLAQQAL

-308 QEMRLEPINLDKL
+308 QEMKLEPINLDKL
-321 VELLVSRFKLRGN
+321 MELLVARFKLRGQ
-334 LDWTVEGHA
+334 LDWEINGEG

-360 LDNALRYAESRIHIR
+360 LDNALRYAESCIRIDLR
-375 LSHTEAGVEIT
+375 QDDAGVEIT
-386 IENDGPPVDENLD
+386 IFNDGPPVDESLD

-423 TLHEGT
+423 TLHTGEVSLRNTGDGT
-429 VALGNT
+429 
-435 SDGVAVHFH
+435 AVRFY
-444 FSPSNSNPKL
+444 FPRLKSNQPLKSNA
-454 KLDYRN
+454 

>member
-1 MKLDHLQ
+1 MMDALK

-22 IIVTLALMILLTIRS
+22 IIVTLALMILITVRS
-37 SITQFIDEQVYETLQ
+37 SITQFIDEQVYETLR

-58 GNTNELENI
+58 GNTNELENY

-105 NRMYQEAIEQTSEVA
+105 NRMYQEALNQGGQVER
-120 KYQTTIDGED
+120 YQTTIDGED

-141 GELIYQASY
+141 GTIVYQASY

-160 STLYWRISI
+160 STLYLRISI
-169 LIGVISLLSLIP
+169 LIGIISLLSLIP
-181 ALWMSRE
+181 ALLMSRQ

-209 TVLPL
+209 TALPL
-214 ARQDELGQLA
+214 DRQDELGQLA
-224 RSIDAMRQELQ
+224 HSIDAMRKELK
-235 EQDVAQQAL
+235 EQDLAQQAL

-308 QEMRLEPINLDKL
+308 QEMKLEPINLDKL
-321 VELLVSRFKLRGN
+321 MELLVARFKLRGQ
-334 LDWTVEGHA
+334 LDWEINGEG

-360 LDNALRYAESRIHIR
+360 LDNALRYAESCIRIDLR
-375 LSHTEAGVEIT
+375 QDDAGVEIT
-386 IENDGPPVDENLD
+386 IFNDGPPVDESLD

-423 TLHEGT
+423 TLHTGEVSLRNTGDGT
-429 VALGNT
+429 
-435 SDGVAVHFH
+435 AVRFY
-444 FSPSNSNPKL
+444 FPRLKSNQPLKSNA
-454 KLDYRN
+454 

>member
-1 MKLDHLQ
+1 MMISQLK

-58 GNTNELENI
+58 GNTNELENY

-105 NRMYQEAIEQTSEVA
+105 NRMYREALNQTGNVE

-141 GELIYQASY
+141 GTTIYQASY

-160 STLYWRISI
+160 STLFWRISI
-169 LIGVISLLSLIP
+169 LIGIISLLSLIP

-214 ARQDELGQLA
+214 DRQDELGQLA
-224 RSIDAMRQELQ
+224 QSIDAMRKELK
-235 EQDVAQQAL
+235 EQDLAQQAL

-267 DGIYPTGDLKG
+267 DGIYPTGDLRG
-278 SAEVIDEEASRL
+278 SADVIDEEASRL

-308 QEMRLEPINLDKL
+308 QEMKLEPINLDKL
-321 VELLVSRFKLRGN
+321 IELLVARFKLRG
-334 LDWTVEGHA
+334 DVEWIVEGGG

-360 LDNALRYAESRIHIR
+360 LDNALRYAETTIRIKLSR
-375 LSHTEAGVEIT
+375 SPAGVELFI
-386 IENDGPPVDENLD
+386 INDGPPVDENLD

-423 TLHEGT
+423 TLHKGE
-429 VALGNT
+429 VSLGNT
-435 SDGVAVHFH
+435 SEGTAVRFYFPHVNEIR
-444 FSPSNSNPKL
+444 SL
-454 KLDYRN
+454 KSDE

>member
-1 MKLDHLQ
+1 MNALK

-22 IIVTLALMILLTIRS
+22 IIVTLALMILITIRS
-37 SITQFIDEQVYETLQ
+37 SITQFIDEQVYETLR

-58 GNTNELENI
+58 GNTNELENY

-105 NRMYQEAIEQTSEVA
+105 NRMYQEALNQSGQVER
-120 KYQTTIDGED
+120 YQTTIDGED

-141 GELIYQASY
+141 GTIVYQASY

-181 ALWMSRE
+181 ALLMSRQ

-209 TVLPL
+209 TALPL
-214 ARQDELGQLA
+214 DRQDELGQLA
-224 RSIDAMRQELQ
+224 HSIDAMRKELK
-235 EQDVAQQAL
+235 EQDLAQQAL

-278 SAEVIDEEASRL
+278 SSEVIDEEASRL

-308 QEMRLEPINLDKL
+308 QEMKLEPINLDKL
-321 VELLVSRFKLRGN
+321 MELLVARFKLRGQ
-334 LDWTVEGHA
+334 LDWEINGEG

-360 LDNALRYAESRIHIR
+360 LDNALRYAETCIRIDLNR
-375 LSHTEAGVEIT
+375 DESGVEI
-386 IENDGPPVDENLD
+386 IIFNDGPPVDESLD

-423 TLHEGT
+423 TLHTGEVSLRNTGDGT
-429 VALGNT
+429 AVRFYFPRLKPNHALK
-435 SDGVAVHFH
+435 
-444 FSPSNSNPKL
+444 SNA
-454 KLDYRN
+454 

>member
-1 MKLDHLQ
+1 MMNAIK

-22 IIVTLALMILLTIRS
+22 IIVTLALMILITVRS
-37 SITQFIDEQVYETLQ
+37 SITQFIDEQVYETLR

-58 GNTNELENI
+58 GNTNELENY

-105 NRMYQEAIEQTSEVA
+105 NRMYQEALNQSGQVER
-120 KYQTTIDGED
+120 YQTTIDGED

-141 GELIYQASY
+141 GTIVYQASY

-181 ALWMSRE
+181 ALLMSRQ

-209 TVLPL
+209 TALPL
-214 ARQDELGQLA
+214 DRQDELGQLA
-224 RSIDAMRQELQ
+224 HSIDAMRKELK
-235 EQDVAQQAL
+235 EQDLAQQAL

-278 SAEVIDEEASRL
+278 SSEVIDEEASRL

-308 QEMRLEPINLDKL
+308 QEMKLEPINLDKL
-321 VELLVSRFKLRGN
+321 MELLVARFKLRGQ
-334 LDWTVEGHA
+334 LDWEINGEG

-360 LDNALRYAESRIHIR
+360 LDNALRYAETCIRIDLNR
-375 LSHTEAGVEIT
+375 DESGVEI
-386 IENDGPPVDENLD
+386 IIFNDGPPVDESLD

-423 TLHEGT
+423 TLHTGEVSLRNTGDGT
-429 VALGNT
+429 AVRFYFPRLKPNHALK
-435 SDGVAVHFH
+435 
-444 FSPSNSNPKL
+444 SNA
-454 KLDYRN
+454 

>member
-1 MKLDHLQ
+1 MMDALK

-22 IIVTLALMILLTIRS
+22 IIVTLALMILITVRS
-37 SITQFIDEQVYETLQ
+37 SITQFIDEQVYETLR

-58 GNTNELENI
+58 GNTNELENY

-105 NRMYQEAIEQTSEVA
+105 NRMYQEALNQSGQVER
-120 KYQTTIDGED
+120 YQTTIDGED

-141 GELIYQASY
+141 GTIVYQASY

-160 STLYWRISI
+160 STLYLRISI
-169 LIGVISLLSLIP
+169 LIGIISLLSLIP
-181 ALWMSRE
+181 ALLMSRQ

-209 TVLPL
+209 TALPL
-214 ARQDELGQLA
+214 DRQDELGQLA
-224 RSIDAMRQELQ
+224 HSIDAMRKELK
-235 EQDVAQQAL
+235 EQDLAQQAL

-308 QEMRLEPINLDKL
+308 QEMKLEPINLDKL
-321 VELLVSRFKLRGN
+321 MELLVARFKLRGQ
-334 LDWTVEGHA
+334 LDWEINGEG

-360 LDNALRYAESRIHIR
+360 LDNALRYAESCIRIDLR
-375 LSHTEAGVEIT
+375 QDDSGVEIT
-386 IENDGPPVDENLD
+386 IFNDGPPVDESLD

-423 TLHEGT
+423 TLHTGEVSLRNTGDGT
-429 VALGNT
+429 
-435 SDGVAVHFH
+435 AVRFY
-444 FSPSNSNPKL
+444 FPRLKSNQPLKSNA
-454 KLDYRN
+454 

>member
-1 MKLDHLQ
+1 MNAIK

-22 IIVTLALMILLTIRS
+22 IIVTLALMILITVRS
-37 SITQFIDEQVYETLQ
+37 SITQFIDEQVYETLR

-58 GNTNELENI
+58 GNTNELENY

-105 NRMYQEAIEQTSEVA
+105 NRMYQEALNQSGQVER
-120 KYQTTIDGED
+120 YQTTIDGED

-141 GELIYQASY
+141 GTIVYQASY

-160 STLYWRISI
+160 STLYLRISI

-181 ALWMSRE
+181 ALLMSRQ

-209 TVLPL
+209 TALPL
-214 ARQDELGQLA
+214 DRQDELGQLA
-224 RSIDAMRQELQ
+224 HSIDAMRKELK
-235 EQDVAQQAL
+235 EQDLAQQAL

-278 SAEVIDEEASRL
+278 SSEVIDEEASRL

-308 QEMRLEPINLDKL
+308 QEMKLEPINLDKL
-321 VELLVSRFKLRGN
+321 MELLVARFKLRGQ
-334 LDWTVEGHA
+334 LDWEINGEG

-360 LDNALRYAESRIHIR
+360 LDNALRYAETCIRIDLNR
-375 LSHTEAGVEIT
+375 DESGVEI
-386 IENDGPPVDENLD
+386 IIFNDGPPVDESLD

-423 TLHEGT
+423 TLHTGEVSLRNTGDGT
-429 VALGNT
+429 AVRFYFPRLKPNHALK
-435 SDGVAVHFH
+435 
-444 FSPSNSNPKL
+444 SNA
-454 KLDYRN
+454 

>member
-1 MKLDHLQ
+1 MMDALK

-22 IIVTLALMILLTIRS
+22 IIVTLALMILITVRS
-37 SITQFIDEQVYETLQ
+37 SITQFIDEQVYETLR

-58 GNTNELENI
+58 GNTNELENY

-105 NRMYQEAIEQTSEVA
+105 NRMYQEALNQSGQVER
-120 KYQTTIDGED
+120 YQTTIDGED

-141 GELIYQASY
+141 GTIVYQASY

-160 STLYWRISI
+160 STLYLRISI
-169 LIGVISLLSLIP
+169 LIGIISLLSLIP
-181 ALWMSRE
+181 ALLMSRQ

-209 TVLPL
+209 TALPL
-214 ARQDELGQLA
+214 DRQDELGQLA
-224 RSIDAMRQELQ
+224 HSIDAMRKELK
-235 EQDVAQQAL
+235 EQDLAQQAL

-308 QEMRLEPINLDKL
+308 QEMKLEPINLDKL
-321 VELLVSRFKLRGN
+321 MELLVARFKLRGQ
-334 LDWTVEGHA
+334 LDWEINGEG

-360 LDNALRYAESRIHIR
+360 LDNALRYAESCIRIDLR
-375 LSHTEAGVEIT
+375 QDDAGVEIT
-386 IENDGPPVDENLD
+386 IFNDGPPVDESLD

-423 TLHEGT
+423 TLHTGEVSLRNTGDGT
-429 VALGNT
+429 SVRFYFPRLKSNQ
-435 SDGVAVHFH
+435 
-444 FSPSNSNPKL
+444 PLNSNA
-454 KLDYRN
+454 

>member
-1 MKLDHLQ
+1 MNAIK

-22 IIVTLALMILLTIRS
+22 IIVTLALMILITVRS
-37 SITQFIDEQVYETLQ
+37 SITQFIDEQVYETLR

-58 GNTNELENI
+58 GNTNELENY

-105 NRMYQEAIEQTSEVA
+105 NRMYQEALNQSGQVER
-120 KYQTTIDGED
+120 YQTTIDGED

-141 GELIYQASY
+141 GTIVYQASY

-160 STLYWRISI
+160 STLYLRISI

-181 ALWMSRE
+181 ALLMSRQ

-209 TVLPL
+209 TALPL
-214 ARQDELGQLA
+214 DRQDELGQLA
-224 RSIDAMRQELQ
+224 HSIDAMRKELK
-235 EQDVAQQAL
+235 EQDLAQQAL

-278 SAEVIDEEASRL
+278 SSEVIDEEASRL

-308 QEMRLEPINLDKL
+308 QEMKLEPINLDKL
-321 VELLVSRFKLRGN
+321 MELLVARFKLRGQ
-334 LDWTVEGHA
+334 LDWEINGEG
-343 GEMLGDGEQI
+343 GEMLGDREQI

-360 LDNALRYAESRIHIR
+360 LDNALRYAETCIRIDLNR
-375 LSHTEAGVEIT
+375 DESGVEI
-386 IENDGPPVDENLD
+386 IIFNDGPPVDESLD

-423 TLHEGT
+423 TLHTGEVSLRNTGDGT
-429 VALGNT
+429 AVRFYFPRLKPNNALK
-435 SDGVAVHFH
+435 
-444 FSPSNSNPKL
+444 SNA
-454 KLDYRN
+454 

>member
-1 MKLDHLQ
+1 MFEQLK
-8 PKRLMWKIWVLILL
+8 PKRLMWKIWLLILL
-22 IIVTLALMILLTIRS
+22 IIVTLALMILLTVRS

-58 GNTNELENI
+58 GNTNQLENI

-105 NRMYQEAIEQTSEVA
+105 NRMYREAIEQTSEIA

-141 GELIYQASY
+141 GTLIYQASY

-160 STLYWRISI
+160 STLFWRISI

-209 TVLPL
+209 AVLPL
-214 ARQDELGQLA
+214 AREDELGQLA
-224 RSIDAMRQELQ
+224 RSIDAMRLELQ
-235 EQDVAQQAL
+235 EQDLAQQAL

-267 DGIYPTGDLKG
+267 DGIYPTGDLRG

-321 VELLVSRFKLRGN
+321 MELLVARFKLRGD
-334 LDWTVEGHA
+334 LEWAVTGHA
-343 GEMLGDGEQI
+343 GEMLGGGEQI

-360 LDNALRYAESRIHIR
+360 LDNALRYAQSSIRIHLNR
-375 LSHTEAGVEIT
+375 TDAGVEIV
-386 IENDGPPVDENLD
+386 IANDGPPVDENLD

-423 TLHEGT
+423 TLHHGEVT
-429 VALGNT
+429 LGNT
-435 SDGVAVHFH
+435 ADGVAVRFRFPH
-444 FSPSNSNPKL
+444 SKTVQISNS
-454 KLDYRN
+454 DE

>member
-1 MKLDHLQ
+1 MFEQLK
-8 PKRLMWKIWVLILL
+8 PKRLMWKIWLLILL
-22 IIVTLALMILLTIRS
+22 IIVTLALMILLTVRS
-37 SITQFIDEQVYETLQ
+37 SIAQFIDEQVYETLQ

-58 GNTNELENI
+58 GNTNQLENI

-105 NRMYQEAIEQTSEVA
+105 NRMYREAIEQTSEIA

-141 GELIYQASY
+141 GTLIYQASY

-160 STLYWRISI
+160 STLFWRISI

-209 TVLPL
+209 AVLPL
-214 ARQDELGQLA
+214 AREDELGQLA
-224 RSIDAMRQELQ
+224 RSIDAMRLELQ
-235 EQDVAQQAL
+235 EQDLAQQAL

-255 IMVIRGYAQSIG
+255 IMVVRGYAQSIG
-267 DGIYPTGDLKG
+267 DGIYPTGDLRG

-321 VELLVSRFKLRGN
+321 MELLVARFKLRGD
-334 LDWTVEGHA
+334 LEWAVTGHA

-360 LDNALRYAESRIHIR
+360 LDNALRYAQSSIRIHLNR
-375 LSHTEAGVEIT
+375 TDAGVEIV
-386 IENDGPPVDENLD
+386 IANDGPPVDENLD

-423 TLHEGT
+423 TLHHGEVT
-429 VALGNT
+429 LGNT
-435 SDGVAVHFH
+435 ADGVAVRFRFPH
-444 FSPSNSNPKL
+444 SKTVQISNS
-454 KLDYRN
+454 DE

>member
-1 MKLDHLQ
+1 
-8 PKRLMWKIWVLILL
+8 MWKIWVLILL
-22 IIVTLALMILLTIRS
+22 IIVTLALMILITVRS
-37 SITQFIDEQVYETLQ
+37 SITQFIDEQVYETLR

-58 GNTNELENI
+58 GNTNELENY

-105 NRMYQEAIEQTSEVA
+105 NRMYQEALNQSGQVER
-120 KYQTTIDGED
+120 YQTTIDGED

-141 GELIYQASY
+141 GTIVYQASY

-160 STLYWRISI
+160 STLYLRISI

-181 ALWMSRE
+181 ALLMSRQ

-209 TVLPL
+209 TALPL
-214 ARQDELGQLA
+214 DRQDELGQLA
-224 RSIDAMRQELQ
+224 HSIDAMRKELK
-235 EQDVAQQAL
+235 EQDLAQQAL

-278 SAEVIDEEASRL
+278 SSEVIDEEASRL

-308 QEMRLEPINLDKL
+308 QEMKLEPINLDKL
-321 VELLVSRFKLRGN
+321 MELLVARFKLRGR
-334 LDWTVEGHA
+334 LDWEINGEG

-360 LDNALRYAESRIHIR
+360 LDNALRYAETCIRIDLNR
-375 LSHTEAGVEIT
+375 DESGVEI
-386 IENDGPPVDENLD
+386 IIFNDGPPVDESLD

-423 TLHEGT
+423 TLHTGEVSLRNTGDGT
-429 VALGNT
+429 AVRFYFPRLKPNHALK
-435 SDGVAVHFH
+435 
-444 FSPSNSNPKL
+444 SNA
-454 KLDYRN
+454 

>member
-1 MKLDHLQ
+1 MMNALK

-22 IIVTLALMILLTIRS
+22 IIVTLALMILITVRS
-37 SITQFIDEQVYETLQ
+37 SITQFIDEQVYETLR

-58 GNTNELENI
+58 GNTNELENY

-105 NRMYQEAIEQTSEVA
+105 NRMYQEALNQNGQVER
-120 KYQTTIDGED
+120 YQTTIDGED

-141 GELIYQASY
+141 GTIVYQASY

-169 LIGVISLLSLIP
+169 LIGIISLLSLIP
-181 ALWMSRE
+181 ALLMSRQ

-209 TVLPL
+209 TALPL
-214 ARQDELGQLA
+214 DRQDELGQLA
-224 RSIDAMRQELQ
+224 HSIDAMRKELK
-235 EQDVAQQAL
+235 EQDLAQQAL

-278 SAEVIDEEASRL
+278 SSEVIDEEASRL

-308 QEMRLEPINLDKL
+308 QETKLEPINLDKL
-321 VELLVSRFKLRGN
+321 MELLVARFKLRGE
-334 LDWTVEGHA
+334 LDWEINGEG

-360 LDNALRYAESRIHIR
+360 LDNALRYAETCIRIDLKR
-375 LSHTEAGVEIT
+375 DESGVEI
-386 IENDGPPVDENLD
+386 IIFNDGPPVDESLD

-423 TLHEGT
+423 TLHTGEVSLRNTGDGT
-429 VALGNT
+429 
-435 SDGVAVHFH
+435 AVRFY
-444 FSPSNSNPKL
+444 FPRLKPNQSLKSNA
-454 KLDYRN
+454 